1 MFSLNGL
8 ILVVCAYFLGAIPFG
23 YIVGKTK
30 GIDIRELGSG
40 NVGFTNVWRTLGF
53 STGLIVLVGDVTKG
67 FCAAMLGFNL
77 LGVYGTLVGGLIA
90 MLGHTFSIFINL
102 KGGKGV
108 ATGVGIL
115 LFISPQTT
123 LICASVA
130 VFLLLT
136 TKYMSLGS
144 IVGAWLAPVLLY
156 FFNEPVEYVLGI
168 GAAAFFII
176 CRHIPNIQ
184 RLMHGKE
191 NKMEISLRKHG
202 GK

>member
-23 YIVGKTK
+23 YIVGKSK
-30 GIDIRELGSG
+30 GIDIREHGSG
-40 NVGFTNVWRTLGF
+40 NVGFTNVWRTLGLKL
-53 STGLIVLVGDVTKG
+53 GLIVLAGDITKG

-77 LGVYGTLVGGLIA
+77 LGIYGTLIGGLIA

-115 LFISPQTT
+115 LYISPQTL
-123 LICASVA
+123 LICAAVA
-130 VFLLLT
+130 IFLLVT

-144 IVGAWLAPVLLY
+144 IVGAWLAPILLY
-156 FFNEPVEYVLGI
+156 IFNEPVEYVLGI
-168 GAAAFFII
+168 GVAAFFII

-184 RLMHGKE
+184 RLMKGKE

-202 GK
+202 GE